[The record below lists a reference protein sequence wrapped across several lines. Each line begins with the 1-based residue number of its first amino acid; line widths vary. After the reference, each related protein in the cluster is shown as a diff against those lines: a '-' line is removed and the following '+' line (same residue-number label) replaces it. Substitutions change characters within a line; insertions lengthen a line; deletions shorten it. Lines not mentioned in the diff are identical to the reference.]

1 MSRTDKVSEA
11 LKQEVSNIIH
21 DELRDP
27 RLGFITVMRVEVTKD
42 LQIAKVFYS
51 VMGSPEQK
59 FKAGEALQSAAGY
72 IRRLIGDRLRLRF
85 TPEVIFKLDKSV
97 DYSIEIAE
105 KIERVKDE
113 LKKGR
118 PADKGK

>member
-59 FKAGEALQSAAGY
+59 FKAGEALESAAGY

>member
-59 FKAGEALQSAAGY
+59 FKAGEALESAAGY

-105 KIERVKDE
+105 KIERVKNE